1 MASDSRF
8 DHVYA
13 ILRFETDAGEEVPV
27 DLRVTVKKIVLD
39 ANEAAAEVKRL
50 NELNQGKGSY
60 FFSQVT
66 RIEKGVLETVPLSS
80 AMPPVQESH
89 R

>member
-1 MASDSRF
+1 MDKERRI

-13 ILRFETDAGEEVPV
+13 IVRFETDADESVPI

-39 ANEAAAEVKRL
+39 PHVADAEVKRL

-60 FFSQVT
+60 YFSQVT
-66 RIEKGVLETVPLSS
+66 RVERGVLETVSVDSVLNT
-80 AMPPVQESH
+80 QC
-89 R
+89 